1 MSISPSP
8 PPPPALRRARR
19 PGAPALAPALDDTE
33 LAVAAD
39 ALALGQWARVR
50 TLLAGTGT
58 DWDRRGHRLTV
69 LAACPGSAAWAGD
82 WQLAEPDSGDAA
94 TLLALATVRRA
105 LRGRTTTGDAAAA
118 CATAARML
126 PDDPTPWL
134 GALLLARHA
143 GTPDERAYAFHQIR
157 ARHPDHH
164 HAHHLMTAALAE
176 DRPEGTC
183 GPHHPAH
190 GFAARAAARAP
201 ADSPLALLPVV
212 AHAERYRV
220 RARAGLE
227 PPTPRTPATGPPG
240 TPTPSSGP
248 PSTGGWNGR
257 ARAIPAASSMSTSSP
272 TPRSTRGGWPR
283 PPPSSSASART
294 PPARRGRTRAAT
306 RRARSGRP
314 ARPPWAGTTTGT
326 TTGATPADDESLTPG
341 PGHWPPGPRGVR
353 IEG

>member
-1 MSISPSP
+1 MSISPSPPPP

-50 TLLAGTGT
+50 TLLAGTGA

-134 GALLLARHA
+134 GALLLARRA
-143 GTPDERAYAFHQIR
+143 GTPDERAHAFHQIR

-176 DRPEGTC
+176 ERPDGTC

-190 GFAARAAARAP
+190 GFAARAAERAP

-227 PPTPRTPATGPPG
+227 PPDPAD
-240 TPTPSSGP
+240 SGHWA
-248 PSTGGWNGR
+248 TRHAHAVQR
-257 ARAIPAASSMSTSSP
+257 AAFDWWLEWEGEGH
-272 TPRSTRGGWPR
+272 PRSKLDINFLAHATFHQ
-283 PPPSSSASART
+283 
-294 PPARRGRTRAAT
+294 GRLAEAATLFQRIGPHATRAPWSYAG
-306 RRARSGRP
+306 RDAEGAFQAAREAALGGDHDR
-314 ARPPWAGTTTGT
+314 G
-326 TTGATPADDESLTPG
+326 DDRGEPG
-341 PGHWPPGPRGVR
+341 
-353 IEG
+353 